1 MLCSIASMKR
11 LRYIA
16 CTLGC
21 EQGYLTDII
30 VPYPRKLS
38 MILQDP
44 HKYPWL
50 FADSDITGQDT

>member
-1 MLCSIASMKR
+1 MKR
-11 LRYIA
+11 IRYIA

-50 FADSDITGQDT
+50 FADSEITGEDT